1 MREIFNYDW
10 IHERRS
16 RAPCYESPLSGDGSD
31 RGSRAVRLRNAR
43 PAFGSARRNVLLLR
57 VIVGFDALEALLAA
71 DTERGNFCF
80 GYSPTLADVY
90 LIPQVEGA
98 RRFKVDILRWPN
110 ICAIDAA
117 FSQLD
122 SFRLAAPNQQ
132 PDAMA

>member
-1 MREIFNYDW
+1 MGVTVGRERFVFAMQDR
-10 IHERRS
+10 HL
-16 RAPCYESPLSGDGSD
+16 APRDATFYC
-31 RGSRAVRLRNAR
+31 A
-43 PAFGSARRNVLLLR
+43 LR

-132 PDAMA
+132 PDAMG